1 MATRSGISQL
11 RRGNSTPS
19 TDSFATQISE
29 LGNNVLVGRV
39 KDVCLNTNS
48 EMFKNSGEFLG

>member
-1 MATRSGISQL
+1 MATRSGISQV
-11 RRGNSTPS
+11 RRGNATPS

-39 KDVCLNTNS
+39 VDVCLNTNS
-48 EMFKNSGEFLG
+48 EMFENIFVS